1 MASPTLGF
9 DDTWFLDIGAT
20 RHLSHNQNNFHN
32 VQPYQGDNQV
42 AMDNGKKLTIS
53 NIGFKA
59 FHIPHR
65 FFHLQFAFHVP
76 YLAINLISV
85 SKFCYD
91 NHCTLNSIPPSFVS
105 RIISPRKHYY
115 KATLNEGY
123 TSFLFNIQLSH
134 QHPFQIIT

>member
-1 MASPTLGF
+1 MMASPTLGF

-42 AMDNGKKLTIS
+42 TMDNCKKLIIS

-76 YLAINLISV
+76 HLAINLISV

-91 NHCTLNSIPPSFVS
+91 NHSYFEFHPTFFCIKDYLTKKTL
-105 RIISPRKHYY
+105 
-115 KATLNEGY
+115 L
-123 TSFLFNIQLSH
+123 
-134 QHPFQIIT
+134 